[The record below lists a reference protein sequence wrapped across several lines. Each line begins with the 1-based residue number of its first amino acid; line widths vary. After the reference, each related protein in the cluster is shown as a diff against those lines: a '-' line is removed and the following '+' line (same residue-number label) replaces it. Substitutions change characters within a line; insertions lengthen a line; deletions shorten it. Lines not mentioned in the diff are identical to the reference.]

1 MSSSTIYGDEFLGH
15 VSRRLGEFLAECE
28 SLVFVPYA
36 LSDWDSYTARARQAL
51 AGICDVVGA
60 HTVSVQECAL
70 AAAFFVGGGNT
81 FRLLRALEDTGLLPV
96 IRSAVAGGS
105 GYLGASA
112 GTVVAGPT
120 IMTTND
126 MPIVE
131 PRSFASLG
139 LLGFQLNCHFL
150 DSAPGPRSYM
160 AETREERLE
169 QFLEENDR
177 EVVCLREPAWLE
189 VDGQTV
195 TLCGQGGGRL
205 YRRGAEP
212 RELAV
217 GETSH
222 SLEAWC
228 AT

>member
-1 MSSSTIYGDEFLGH
+1 MSSSTIYNSEFLGH
-15 VSRRLGEFLAECE
+15 VSGRLADFLAECE

-36 LSDWDSYTARARQAL
+36 LSDWDSYTARVRHAL
-51 AGICDVVGA
+51 AGTCDVVGA
-60 HTVSVQECAL
+60 HTVPAEECAG

-81 FRLLRALEDTGLLPV
+81 FRLLRVLDDTGLLPV

-105 GYLGASA
+105 AYLGASA

-131 PRSFASLG
+131 PRSFGSLG
-139 LLGFQLNCHFL
+139 LVGFQLNCHFL
-150 DSAPGPRSYM
+150 DSPPGPRSYM

-189 VDGQTV
+189 IDGQTARV
-195 TLCGQGGGRL
+195 CGEGGGRL
-205 YRRGAEP
+205 YRRDAEP
-212 RELAV
+212 RELAT

-222 SLEAWC
+222 SLETWC